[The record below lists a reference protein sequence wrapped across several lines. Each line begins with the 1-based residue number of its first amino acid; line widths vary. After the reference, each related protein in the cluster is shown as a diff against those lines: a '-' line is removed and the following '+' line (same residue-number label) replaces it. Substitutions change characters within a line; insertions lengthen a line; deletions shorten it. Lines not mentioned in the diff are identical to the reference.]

1 MNRICT
7 FVVSVAVAA
16 AAVGMT
22 QADALATTSS
32 QASNPATA
40 GSTAPHSRTAV
51 PALAPAPAR
60 GNSVNETSPATRR
73 VPTMPPPCEP
83 IPKGDYVHIS
93 SSGPPPQASAHAYWL
108 KNNCKVN
115 SALVT
120 VQLQEYYSDGSW
132 RNKGTL
138 GSKTIPSGKIPL
150 GKRPNGRTACTGGTA
165 LTSWRSVVWVGTIG
179 EFGLNDQIT
188 AVQNIKCRVG

>member
-1 MNRICT
+1 MGKIARKLGAVRSIT
-7 FVVSVAVAA
+7 LVAGVVGAVTLLAPA
-16 AAVGMT
+16 T
-22 QADALATTSS
+22 LATAAP
-32 QASNPATA
+32 ASH
-40 GSTAPHSRTAV
+40 PHAAV
-51 PALAPAPAR
+51 PALAPVRAG
-60 GNSVNETSPATRR
+60 GNSNNGTITGTWRIPN
-73 VPTMPPPCEP
+73 MPPPCAP

-150 GKRPNGRTACTGGTA
+150 SKRPNGRTVCTGGTA

-179 EFGLNDQIT
+179 EFGLGEQTT
-188 AVQNIKCRVG
+188 ATQNIKCRVA

>member
-1 MNRICT
+1 MGKIALQLRAVRNIT
-7 FVVSVAVAA
+7 IVATVVGAA
-16 AAVGMT
+16 LLGASQIPAIAAPV
-22 QADALATTSS
+22 
-32 QASNPATA
+32 P
-40 GSTAPHSRTAV
+40 PHSRAAV
-51 PALAPAPAR
+51 PALVPVGVE
-60 GNSVNETSPATRR
+60 GNSINVTVTATWRR
-73 VPTMPPPCEP
+73 PGMPPPCSP
-83 IPKGDYVHIS
+83 TPKGDYVHIS

-120 VQLQEYYSDGSW
+120 VQLQEYYSDRSW

-150 GKRPNGRTACTGGTA
+150 AKRPNGRTTCTGGTA

-179 EFGLNDQIT
+179 EFGLNRQIT
-188 AVQNIKCRVG
+188 AVQNIKCRVK